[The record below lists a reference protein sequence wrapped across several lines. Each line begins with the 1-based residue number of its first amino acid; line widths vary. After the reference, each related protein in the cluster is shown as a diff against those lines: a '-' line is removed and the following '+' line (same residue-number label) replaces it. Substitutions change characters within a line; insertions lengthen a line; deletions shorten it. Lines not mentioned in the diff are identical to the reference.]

1 MCEFVC
7 VCVCACVCV
16 CVYMCGQ
23 QDTTFLKKINLIE
36 AGNKEEKVQSLGCK
50 APTFSGQTKQKSRS
64 FQ

>member
-1 MCEFVC
+1 
-7 VCVCACVCV
+7 
-16 CVYMCGQ
+16 MCGQ